1 MQLLPLRPAGE
12 TGLGSW
18 WKGMQGG
25 CIFQEGERIEEISN
39 YKDNGI
45 EWLVLS
51 VIVGSEKTDKR
62 P

>member
-1 MQLLPLRPAGE
+1 
-12 TGLGSW
+12 
-18 WKGMQGG
+18 MQGG